1 MRCTRYLGTYMYLT
15 QVFFFTFQNNS
26 HGVNE
31 DPVGLLH
38 LKKMI
43 KPNFLFG
50 KKIKIYDTVTCEIQF
65 FLSSSTAI
73 YFYMI
78 FCHFSVC
85 Y

>member
-26 HGVNE
+26 HGVNG
-31 DPVGLLH
+31 DPVGLLY

-50 KKIKIYDTVTCEIQF
+50 KKIKIY
-65 FLSSSTAI
+65 L
-73 YFYMI
+73 
-78 FCHFSVC
+78 
-85 Y
+85 